1 MPAMRPHRILR
12 TLLLPLAWVAGA
24 TEHAVG
30 AVLRRAERIAP
41 LQRLHRRMAGLPPTL
56 ALPLFLV
63 PEAASRGGWFASA
76 WLLLHGAGWQ
86 ALLVYGLT
94 KLLAGLTAL
103 WIYKACKPALL
114 RVGWFARLHGAL
126 RRLRPDKARESPP

>member
-1 MPAMRPHRILR
+1 MPAMRLPRILKAS
-12 TLLLPLAWVAGA
+12 LLPLAWIAKTAEHVA
-24 TEHAVG
+24 G
-30 AVLRRAERIAP
+30 AVLRRAERVAA
-41 LQRLHRRMAGLPPTL
+41 LQRLQRRLAGLPPAL

-94 KLLAGLTAL
+94 KLLAGVTAL
-103 WIYKACKPALL
+103 WIYQACKPALL
-114 RVGWFARLHGAL
+114 RVGWFARLHDAL
-126 RRLRPDKARESPP
+126 RRFRPDKARESPP